1 MRHEKQNLIQNKPD
15 PHTKTLSQSKATEI
29 HKEGGF
35 LSFEANADNSSP
47 SAKDAMTAE
56 FSETNPVP
64 SIQNLMMPK
73 KPFELKNIS

>member
-1 MRHEKQNLIQNKPD
+1 MMQHKPD
-15 PHTKTLSQSKATEI
+15 LQTKSHSQSKATEI
-29 HKEGGF
+29 HKEGGY
-35 LSFEANADNSSP
+35 LSFEANGDNSSP
-47 SAKDAMTAE
+47 SAKEAMTAE